1 MKRTIGRIAFL
12 LVISMLIGLVAGCD
26 KATPA
31 ATTTAGT
38 TKGGTT
44 AAGTTA
50 APTTAAIKNFN
61 PTGYP
66 IVNEKVNLRVLMTS
80 RAEMPSDLNL
90 IPLIQNDEK
99 VMNVHINWVM
109 VPSEA
114 WNEKKNLML
123 ATGDLPDIIESQISA
138 ADLTKYGPE
147 GTFIPMQDLIK
158 AYAPNF
164 QKLYAEMPDIQ
175 KLIVAPDGNTY
186 GMARVNSGPWMTTNG
201 VGAINTEWLKAV
213 GMTMPETTDQFYQ
226 VLKAFK
232 TKDPNGNKLADEI
245 PYAFSKE
252 ISNNN
257 GFGYILSSFGLAVGG
272 QAFNATWADVKDKK
286 VYCQATTNEF
296 KAAVKFLSKLYQ
308 EGLMDVE
315 GFTLTTAQYQAKLNL
330 EPGIVGYTQVWDIND
345 IVSNAKTKAA
355 MDYMPLLKDPAA
367 PAPLFYK
374 QPLPG
379 TYRGWGTITKACK
392 TPEVAVRWLDYF
404 FDVTNAIEHIEGP
417 IGVRVL
423 KNPDGTMYVRPA
435 PAGMT
440 VAEDRFSQCN
450 AQILAM
456 PPSVYKNIL
465 KLPSTDKKVAHVESK
480 CHPFADPDPFM
491 PVYYTGAESTDMIQ
505 LQTDIRAYI
514 ERKMSEWIINGKIDA
529 EWDAYLTEI
538 NKAGLPK
545 WLSINQAA
553 YDRFMK

>member
-1 MKRTIGRIAFL
+1 MKRTIGRIALL
-12 LVISMLIGLVAGCD
+12 LVISLMVGLVAGCD
-26 KATPA
+26 NATPVATTTAGTTGTGTPA
-31 ATTTAGT
+31 ATTTA
-38 TKGGTT
+38 
-44 AAGTTA
+44 
-50 APTTAAIKNFN
+50 AIANFN

-66 IVNEKVNLRVLMTS
+66 IVNDKVEMRVLM
-80 RAEMPSDLNL
+80 RRIAEMPSDLNM

-99 VMNVHINWVM
+99 VMNVKINWVM
-109 VPSEA
+109 VPTEA
-114 WNEKKNLML
+114 WEEKKNLML

-138 ADLTKYGPE
+138 ADLTKYGPD

-158 AYAPNF
+158 EYAPNF
-164 QKLYAEMPDIQ
+164 QKLYEEMPDIE

-201 VGAINTEWLKAV
+201 VGAMNRAWLKSV
-213 GMTMPETTDQFYQ
+213 NMMMPETTEQFYQ

-232 TKDPNGNKLADEI
+232 TQDPNNNDIADEV
-245 PYAFSKE
+245 PYAFSKD

-272 QAFNATWADVKDKK
+272 QAFNATWADVKDGK
-286 VYCQATTNEF
+286 VYCQATTDEF
-296 KAAVKFLSKLYQ
+296 KAAVNFLSKLYQ

-330 EPGIVGYTQVWDIND
+330 DPGIVGYTQVWDLND
-345 IVSNAKTKAA
+345 IISNPATKAA
-355 MDYMPLLKDPAA
+355 MEYMPLLTDPAA
-367 PAPLFYK
+367 PAPVFYR
-374 QPLPG
+374 QPLAG
-379 TYRGWGTITKACK
+379 TFRGWGTITKACK
-392 TPEVAVRWLDYF
+392 TPEVAIRWLDYF
-404 FDVTNAIEHIEGP
+404 FDQTNSIEHIEGP

-423 KNPDGTMYVRPA
+423 EKGDGTLYVRPA
-435 PAGMT
+435 PEGKT
-440 VAEDRFSQCN
+440 VAEDRFANCN

-456 PPSVYKNIL
+456 PPSVYTNIL
-465 KLPSTDKKVAHVESK
+465 KLPSTDKKVAHVQTR

-491 PVYYTGAESTDMIQ
+491 PVYYSAEESADMIQ

-514 ERKMSEWIINGKIDA
+514 ERKMSEWIINGKVDA

-538 NKAGLPK
+538 DRAGLPK
-545 WLSINQAA
+545 WISINQAA